1 MTNNMTNTQPTNTEV
16 TSANDSFIGNA
27 TDTQPTTT
35 SYAERM
41 AMVKELR
48 SLREGTPSSTGFKKK
63 LSKAYT
69 VFRAKGSKKGF
80 HYNSVGYALLQSLNQ
95 FSEKL
100 SLDVDNERDINLY
113 SEITF
118 FVDFLEKTYPHLV
131 NQKANLLLEGKSLLD
146 RYFKNVVILKGLY
159 EEQTRISY
167 DKFIASLSDFDSR
180 RQLNHEA
187 WKTSR
192 KYAYVLDNANTEIT
206 KDLIIAKLKY
216 KELQREYASEAKM
229 LSSQDGVSGAYVY
242 SILYLDKFE
251 NYSGQESTRQLRTR
265 TGQSHV
271 NREREVDKNGNLM
284 YKGFSSLLDLFSDG
298 AMATLKSIGE
308 GKFSTPTQIKEN
320 VKISLRIPKEIGEEV
335 KQTVINAINNRIPIE
350 LKTDIHGVSWNGLYL
365 NEETTLTTK
374 KTSNA
379 TINPASHLEGVDSK
393 TKEIL
398 YSYLEKNSS
407 FRVKGVV
414 TKNMDSYTGYAC
426 GYYFSKLAKA
436 TDDHGLDI
444 FITRIEGKYSEER
457 IAAMKNATNSY
468 KTMYADPTI
477 DMNYDDNFFA
487 DIAASEYIPDYVS
500 SGMYEEEEVYPE
512 IDFSDSNIIGSPD
525 DMQYMGYEDTSFDDL
540 GTNDVDLMQGQDYV
554 DYVTINEEDR
564 IPNELEWLATSE
576 QEDQSMYT
584 QVDLFDNQF

>member
-16 TSANDSFIGNA
+16 TSVNDSFIGNA

-35 SYAERM
+35 SYAQRM
-41 AMVKELR
+41 EMVKELR
-48 SLREGTPSSTGFKKK
+48 SLREGESTTTGFKKK
-63 LSKAYT
+63 LSKSYT

-80 HYNSVGYALLQSLNQ
+80 HYNSVGYALLESLNQ

-100 SLDVDNERDINLY
+100 SLDIDNERDVNLY

-118 FVDFLEKTYPHLV
+118 FVESLERTHPNLV

-146 RYFKNVVILKGLY
+146 RYFKNVVILKGVY
-159 EEQTRISY
+159 EDQTKLSY
-167 DKFIASLSDFDSR
+167 DNFIASLSEFDPR
-180 RQLNHEA
+180 RHLNHEA

-206 KDLIIAKLKY
+206 KDLIVAKLRY

-251 NYSGQESTRQLRTR
+251 NYSGQEATRRLRTR
-265 TGQSHV
+265 TGQSYV

-308 GKFSTPTQIKEN
+308 GKLAVPTQIKEN
-320 VKISLRIPKEIGEEV
+320 VKISLRIPKEIGEQV
-335 KQTVINAINNRIPIE
+335 KQAVIDAINNRTPIE

-374 KTSNA
+374 KTSSA

-393 TKEIL
+393 TKETL
-398 YSYLEKNSS
+398 ATYLEKNSS

-414 TKNMDSYTGYAC
+414 TQNMDLYTGYAC

-457 IAAMKNATNSY
+457 IAAMVSSVTNY
-468 KTMYADPTI
+468 KSMYADPTI
-477 DMNYDDNFFA
+477 DMDYEDNFFA
-487 DIAASEYIPDYVS
+487 DIAANEYIPDYVL
-500 SGMYEEEEVYPE
+500 SGMYEEEEVSPE
-512 IDFSDSNIIGSPD
+512 IDFSDSNIIGNAD
-525 DMQYMGYEDTSFDDL
+525 DVQSMVYEDTYFDDL
-540 GTNDVDLMQGQDYV
+540 GASDSNSMQQQDFV
-554 DYVTINEEDR
+554 DYVTIDEEDR
-564 IPNELEWLATSE
+564 IPNEMEWLGSYE
-576 QEDQSMYT
+576 EDQLVYA